1 MGPDDDEDTL
11 QSMKTVFLSGSRK
24 ITRLNSEIRQRLEN
38 VVNQGLTVVI
48 GDAYG
53 ADKTMQAFLAEMQ
66 YSNVEVFF
74 AGSAC
79 RNNLGSWSAEKI
91 LVDPKLKG
99 RAIHTEKDKAM
110 AAKATYGF
118 VLWDGKSAGSMTN
131 VCELLGQNKIS
142 LVYLSPLK
150 EFFEVKSVEG
160 LKELLSSCDPEDV
173 RELENSPIL
182 KQQMS
187 DLGIA
192 NQQRFD
198 L

>member
-1 MGPDDDEDTL
+1 MTA
-11 QSMKTVFLSGSRK
+11 VFLSGSRK
-24 ITRLNSEIRQRLEN
+24 ITKLNSDIRERLEN
-38 VVNQGLTVVI
+38 VINRGMPVVI

-53 ADKTMQAFLAEMQ
+53 SDKAMQAFLAEKK

-74 AGSAC
+74 AGSTC
-79 RNNLGSWSAEKI
+79 RNNLGSWSAEQI

-131 VCELLGQNKIS
+131 VCELLGRNKSS
-142 LVYLSPLK
+142 LIYLSPLK
-150 EFFEVKSVEG
+150 AFFEVKSVEG
-160 LKELLSSCDPEDV
+160 LRELLNSCDPEDV

-182 KQQMS
+182 KQQMC

>member
-1 MGPDDDEDTL
+1 
-11 QSMKTVFLSGSRK
+11 
-24 ITRLNSEIRQRLEN
+24 
-38 VVNQGLTVVI
+38 
-48 GDAYG
+48 
-53 ADKTMQAFLAEMQ
+53 
-66 YSNVEVFF
+66 
-74 AGSAC
+74 
-79 RNNLGSWSAEKI
+79 
-91 LVDPKLKG
+91 
-99 RAIHTEKDKAM
+99 M

-187 DLGIA
+187 NLGIA